1 LYFFHV
7 CVATAEE
14 FILLKFSSHFLFC
27 ISIGKLLPR
36 SALLKKEEFFELLV
50 LYLRMSIQSTG
61 VIFMFLPF
69 GFLRCC
75 VWVFRFLSPSSV
87 GLGGSPCPKG
97 KMASHPLGL
106 VQNWVAASGLSSC
119 LAGILWRIFAI
130 PEKNFKIE
138 LYWYLNFLFVLFWIV
153 SFLFY
158 LFLVSNLFILPL
170 VAFASVGLL
179 DRDPLARSGWAEKR
193 IGLGPLRWPARMKSP
208 SSVVFARRWPA
219 QASLLNAGLPST
231 EARLV
236 GRDCNPSWISSL
248 SPTLMIHLSEA
259 PPPSV
264 ELCRSSV
271 TGISF
276 CNWTEFDDSCVYM
289 SWYFF
294 TVYTYVWACN
304 GSVLSLKCKKY
315 MHQPNL

>member
-1 LYFFHV
+1 VL
-7 CVATAEE
+7 CVGFSFPVPFLGGTWWVSLSQWKDGLTSSRLGAE
-14 FILLKFSSHFLFC
+14 
-27 ISIGKLLPR
+27 
-36 SALLKKEEFFELLV
+36 
-50 LYLRMSIQSTG
+50 
-61 VIFMFLPF
+61 
-69 GFLRCC
+69 
-75 VWVFRFLSPSSV
+75 
-87 GLGGSPCPKG
+87 LGGS
-97 KMASHPLGL
+97 
-106 VQNWVAASGLSSC
+106 
-119 LAGILWRIFAI
+119 LWAEFMPGRNSF
-130 PEKNFKIE
+130 EDVCYSWKNLKIE
-138 LYWYLNFLFVLFWIV
+138 LYWYLNFLFVLFWTV

-276 CNWTEFDDSCVYM
+276 CDWTEFDDSCVSM
-289 SWYFF
+289 SWYFFF

-315 MHQPNL
+315 MHRPNL